1 MTDTSTFLRAE
12 KLWFGYKPGKWTLKD
27 ISVNIPQGSLNTIMG
42 ASGSGKTT
50 LLKVLGGF
58 LSPQQGKIFLFDR
71 EMANGSFAELR
82 SKIGYIPQQLGLVRN
97 ITVLE
102 NVLIGA
108 LSRCKGMG
116 PFFGLFPKAEVKLAK
131 SLLEQLGISHK
142 TDEKVIC
149 LSGGERQR
157 VAIARTLMQK
167 PLLIL
172 ADEFVSD
179 LDLNTAAE
187 ILNLIRKIGK
197 RDRVTFLM
205 NMHEFQL
212 VKDLDGSIFIMKDG
226 KITSR
231 CSGQELDRCA
241 FEEMIR

>member
-1 MTDTSTFLRAE
+1 MNSADTFLRTE
-12 KLWFGYKPGKWTLKD
+12 NMGFGYKPGEWALKN
-27 ISVNIPQGSLNTIMG
+27 ISINIPQGSLNMIMG

-58 LSPQQGKIFLFDR
+58 LPHQQGKLFLFGR
-71 EMANGSFAELR
+71 EVANGSFAKLR
-82 SKIGYIPQQLGLVRN
+82 PKIGYIPQQLGLVRN
-97 ITVLE
+97 LTVLE

-108 LSRCKGMG
+108 LSRCKGIG
-116 PFFGLFPKAEVKLAK
+116 PFFSLFPKAEVKFAK
-131 SLLEQLGISHK
+131 SLLEQLGIGHK
-142 TDEKVIC
+142 AGEKVIC

-167 PLLIL
+167 PSLVL

-187 ILNLIRKIGK
+187 ILNLIRKIGE

-205 NMHEFQL
+205 NMHELQL
-212 VKDLDGSIFIMKDG
+212 VKDLNGSIFIMKDG
-226 KITSR
+226 QITSR
-231 CSGQELDRCA
+231 CSGRELDRCA